1 MYKIKILKGLDTVK
15 YWLSAESS
23 GTESAE
29 NWLCIHIVA
38 EKKDVEIKYI
48 KKCWLFKM
56 KAYYYQLHD

>member
-1 MYKIKILKGLDTVK
+1 MFKIKILKGLDTVK

-48 KKCWLFKM
+48 KKMLVI
-56 KAYYYQLHD
+56 